1 LESRVRSAK
10 RSLSPKFG
18 TTDWPFTFTLICHL
32 GKTHDHRSRG
42 DTTRRAQRAAHPHTQ
57 TNKAPHSHTWTPD
70 RTNTKKGR
78 GCQGVKERSRG
89 GHLSRS
95 QTLPAR
101 TYRGESATLAPGPLP
116 VRLARGTA
124 RPRKRLRRASTS
136 PTPSLQTFS
145 SSVYPQVSLTCRHW
159 LVASGVGGRLIAIR
173 VEQGGSS

>member
-1 LESRVRSAK
+1 VADTKALAK
-10 RSLSPKFG
+10 PLYRKTKREKGEFCIHSPSG
-18 TTDWPFTFTLICHL
+18 LTFTLDCHL

-42 DTTRRAQRAAHPHTQ
+42 DTTWRAQRAAHPHTQ

-70 RTNTKKGR
+70 RTNTKKRR

-101 TYRGESATLAPGPLP
+101 TYRGESATLAPGPLS

-124 RPRKRLRRASTS
+124 RPR
-136 PTPSLQTFS
+136 
-145 SSVYPQVSLTCRHW
+145 
-159 LVASGVGGRLIAIR
+159 
-173 VEQGGSS
+173 